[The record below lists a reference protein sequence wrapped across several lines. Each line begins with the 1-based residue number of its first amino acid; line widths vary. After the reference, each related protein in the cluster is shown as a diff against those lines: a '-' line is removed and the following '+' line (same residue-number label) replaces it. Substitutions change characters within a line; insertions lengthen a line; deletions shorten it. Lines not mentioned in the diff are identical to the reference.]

1 MSYDIFCQSVIGA
14 SHIKK
19 EIPCEDSGLKSEIDS
34 FKVFVLGD
42 GHGDS
47 NCPRSK
53 IGSQYI
59 CEITTQELL
68 RFAKDIESQEWT
80 HRLFDKADSE
90 MLVNQL
96 VTSIF
101 GKWSCAVNNE
111 YEQNPLTEKE
121 CEEAIEYI
129 DRYKQ
134 GQRIEHIYGTTL
146 IAGLLTSDYLL
157 LLQQGD
163 GRCVVFNSDGS
174 ASQPIPWDDR
184 CFANVTTSV
193 CDVDA
198 IPSCRYHII
207 NLSDNPVIACIAG
220 SDGVEDSFNSMDK
233 MHVYYRNL
241 LQFAC
246 ENGVEA
252 LEKHLGETLPD
263 FSANGSGDDTTI
275 CGIVDIEAFK
285 SKLEVMAQDNEIIM
299 IKDEI
304 ARAQERIDSMT
315 NKLQFLKKK
324 YEDAT
329 SEFNAVESRFNVLEN
344 EYKSIESDIKDLS
357 EADNNSQT
365 TAPSDAISEAIA
377 VITEL
382 KNRFLSSSSL
392 YCLKQ
397 RLERIQQEKEDL
409 LKELDVAKAKKDACE
424 AEYVPYKERY
434 DGYVKAKEDAQ
445 KRLDELNA

>member
-14 SHIKK
+14 SHIKD
-19 EIPCEDSGLKSEIDS
+19 EIPCEDSGLKSETDS
-34 FKVFVLGD
+34 YKVFVLGD

-80 HRLFDKADSE
+80 HRLFDKADAE

-121 CEEAIEYI
+121 CEEAVEYI

-163 GRCVVFNSDGS
+163 GRCVVFNGDGS

-252 LEKHLGETLPD
+252 LEKYLGETLPD
-263 FSANGSGDDTTI
+263 FSANGSRDDTTI

-285 SKLEVMAQDNEIIM
+285 SKFEVMAQDNEIIT
-299 IKDEI
+299 IKDKI

-365 TAPSDAISEAIA
+365 TAPSDTISEAIA

-424 AEYVPYKERY
+424 AEYLPYKERY